1 MIDLHMH
8 STASD
13 GTCSP
18 TELINKIVAQG
29 IRAAALTDHDV
40 VDGCEEFSQAAN
52 MMGIETI
59 NGSELSA
66 DYPHVP
72 MEIVALDIPN
82 KSLLAFKDRQK
93 IMIEERFRIAKERLL
108 LLDKLGIYLKWEDIA
123 YYENGKPRNQ
133 IGKPHIVE
141 AMLKKGYIE
150 NWDEGFNRYLNKGC
164 PAYVAKKEPLFKDV
178 ISFVLDNGA
187 VPILAHPVHTKK
199 KGADLFELL
208 KDLKFYGLKGV
219 EVFHSDHDF
228 SLKND
233 YLQMIEELNL
243 LSSGGSDFHGGAHP
257 EVNIGVGKGDLHVPD
272 IILDGIV
279 NRINPSSGYYSE
291 LKKFI

>member
-18 TELINKIVAQG
+18 TELINKIAILG
-29 IRAAALTDHDV
+29 LKAASLTDHDV
-40 VDGCEEFSQAAN
+40 VDGCEEFSQAASN
-52 MMGIETI
+52 LGIITI

-66 DYPHVP
+66 DYPHIP
-72 MEIVALDIPN
+72 MEIVALDIPDKN
-82 KSLLAFKDRQK
+82 LNAFKSRQK
-93 IMIEERFRIAKERLL
+93 VMIEERVRIAEERLHL
-108 LLDKLGIYLKWEDIA
+108 LAKLGIYLKWEDVA

-150 NWDEGFNRYLNKGC
+150 SWDEGFDKYLNKGC
-164 PAYVAKKEPLFKDV
+164 PAYVTKREPLYRDV

-187 VPILAHPVHTKK
+187 VPILAHPIHTKQ
-199 KGADLFELL
+199 KGGILFDLLQEL
-208 KDLKFYGLKGV
+208 KSCGLKGL
-219 EVFHSDHDF
+219 EVFHSDHDVT
-228 SLKND
+228 LKTD
-233 YLQMIEELNL
+233 YLHMANALNL

-257 EVNIGVGKGDLHVPD
+257 EVNIGIGKGDLHVPD

-279 NRINPSSGYYSE
+279 ERINPTESYYNE
-291 LKKFI
+291 LKRFI